1 MLIDRRDL
9 SISSRKYAATLIDR
23 KALSISFYD
32 FTRYLIDTRA
42 LSVGSQLCTR
52 ILTDTRFLSIDFQ
65 KVMRQLTDTKPL
77 PNSSKTKS
85 WLIDQFINR
94 GGWIKVFRS
103 SQSSFPIHFPVKRGG
118 RFSKNA

>member
-1 MLIDRRDL
+1 MLIDRMDL

-42 LSVGSQLCTR
+42 LSVGSQLCAR

-85 WLIDQFINR
+85 WLIDKFINR
-94 GGWIKVFRS
+94 GGWIKVFLS
-103 SQSSFPIHFPVKRGG
+103 SQWSSDQAHSQFTFL
-118 RFSKNA
+118 